1 MRIEIL
7 DEAEADLI
15 EGYHFY
21 EAQDAGLGSYFLDSL
36 FSDIDSLLIH
46 AGVHAVVFGYRRCL
60 SKRFPFAVYY
70 SVEGELIRVSAVLD
84 CRRNPTWIRSRLGKP
99 ST

>member
-1 MRIEIL
+1 MKIEIL

-36 FSDIDSLLIH
+36 FSDIDSPDS
-46 AGVHAVVFGYRRCL
+46 RRSAC
-60 SKRFPFAVYY
+60 SCF
-70 SVEGELIRVSAVLD
+70 RVSALSVETVSFRCVLL
-84 CRRNPTWIRSRLGKP
+84 C
-99 ST
+99 

>member
-1 MRIEIL
+1 MKIEIL

-46 AGVHAVVFGYRRCL
+46 AGAHAVLFGYRRCL
-60 SKRFPFAVYY
+60 NDFLSL
-70 SVEGELIRVSAVLD
+70 SI
-84 CRRNPTWIRSRLGKP
+84 IRSREN
-99 ST
+99 

>member
-1 MRIEIL
+1 MKIEIL

-21 EAQDAGLGSYFLDSL
+21 EAQDAGLGSYFL
-36 FSDIDSLLIH
+36 DSLLIH

>member
-1 MRIEIL
+1 MKIEIL

-46 AGVHAVVFGYRRCL
+46 AGVHAVVFDIGAVCRNDFL
-60 SKRFPFAVYY
+60 SL
-70 SVEGELIRVSAVLD
+70 SI
-84 CRRNPTWIRSRLGKP
+84 IRSREH
-99 ST
+99 

>member
-21 EAQDAGLGSYFLDSL
+21 EAQAAGLGSYFLDSL

-46 AGVHAVVFGYRRCL
+46 AGVHTVG
-60 SKRFPFAVYY
+60 SQ
-70 SVEGELIRVSAVLD
+70 
-84 CRRNPTWIRSRLGKP
+84 
-99 ST
+99 